1 MLVMTDAWL
10 STYPEAAVGL
20 LLMQEV
26 DNPSHHAGLEAEKA
40 AVEEQLRAS
49 LAGANRTTLKELPT
63 IQAYEAYYKRF
74 KKSYHVLLQLES
86 VALKGKNLPSVAA
99 LVEAM
104 FMAELKNQLLT
115 AGHDFALIQEPIR
128 IDVAE
133 GDESYVRLNGQE
145 QRLKAGDMFIAD
157 SQGILS
163 SIIYGPDRRSRI
175 NPATGQVIFTVYAPP
190 GISRPQLLAHLRDI
204 QANVLLVSPAARTA
218 VLDVYGNPTDG

>member
-40 AVEEQLRAS
+40 AVEERLRAR
-49 LAGANRTTLKELPT
+49 LAGAERATLKELPA
-63 IQAYEAYYKRF
+63 IQAYQAYYKRF

-86 VALKGKNLPSVAA
+86 VALKGKTLPSVAA

-115 AGHDFALIQEPIR
+115 AGHDFALVQEPIR
-128 IDVAE
+128 IDVAQGE
-133 GDESYVRLNGQE
+133 ESYVRLNGQE
-145 QRLKAGDMFIAD
+145 QLLKAGDMFIAD

-163 SIIYGPDRRSRI
+163 SIIYGPDRRTSI
-175 NPATGQVIFTVYAPP
+175 NPATQQVIFTVYAPP
-190 GISRPQLLAHLRDI
+190 GIGRRQLMDHLQDI
-204 QANVLLVSPAARTA
+204 QANVLLVSPAARTV
-218 VLDVYGNPTDG
+218 VLDVYGNPSDE